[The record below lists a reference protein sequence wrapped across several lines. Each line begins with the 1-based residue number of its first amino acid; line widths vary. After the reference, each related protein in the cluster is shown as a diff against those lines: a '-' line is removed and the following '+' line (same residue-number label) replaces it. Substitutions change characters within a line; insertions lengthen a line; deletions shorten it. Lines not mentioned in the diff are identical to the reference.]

1 MKTKLITFIAVCLS
15 TGSLFAQQKTVT
27 LSGKL
32 VGFSN
37 QVTVDDVSE
46 YQYLKQPSADM
57 LIIPDADNKFSITF
71 KLDAPNYFRIG
82 RNTLYLTPGDNLDMV
97 IDYSKYTQSTFK
109 GTGVEANMYL
119 VDIPFPKG
127 GSFLEAGQNLAS
139 LPDETYNLIMSG
151 AKKREKLLA
160 SVKNISPEF
169 RRLEEARTKAD
180 VLNSFDKVKIYSQI
194 KKMPLADEY
203 VKSFSAISKDIKAKY
218 AQNFIDASLLKIVVY
233 RDVVAGLLDDFSDN
247 ADIHQIRDY
256 LKASDLVYKM
266 RAESDKTKLAAFN
279 SSIDAVITPGYNAA
293 LKEFLAGMLQFGKGD
308 LAKDFTAVDL
318 DGKKVSLSSL
328 KGKVVYVDI
337 WATWCGPCL
346 DEMPKLEEIKARYKD
361 NPNVVFLSLSIDDD
375 TQIPAWKNNV
385 AKRNANGYQ
394 WQINRIKL
402 NAYNVTTIPRSL
414 LIDKDFKMASMAAP
428 MPSAK
433 DLGATIDK
441 LLQ

>member
-46 YQYLKQPSADM
+46 YQYLKQPSPDM
-57 LIIPDADNKFSITF
+57 LIIPDTDNKFSITF

-109 GTGVEANMYL
+109 GTGAEANMYL

-160 SVKNISPEF
+160 SVKNVSPEF

-203 VKSFSAISKDIKAKY
+203 VKSFTAISKDIKAKY

-247 ADIHQIRDY
+247 TDIHQIRDY

-385 AKRNANGYQ
+385 SKRNANGYQ

-402 NAYNVTTIPRSL
+402 SAYNVTTIPRSL